1 MSHNAQ
7 VLAWLQD
14 KPITPK
20 DALAFGCMRLAARI
34 KDLRDGGYLIHT
46 VRKQVRTRTGKAIVA
61 EYHLIKRAV
70 K

>member
-1 MSHNAQ
+1 MSHTTEI
-7 VLAWLQD
+7 LAWLQD

-20 DALAFGCMRLAARI
+20 DALQFGCMRLAARI
-34 KDLRDGGYLIHT
+34 NELREAGYNIHT

>member
-1 MSHNAQ
+1 MSHNAKI
-7 VLAWLQD
+7 LEWLQD

-34 KDLRDGGYLIHT
+34 KDLRDVGYLIQT

>member
-20 DALAFGCMRLAARI
+20 DALQFGCMRLAARI
-34 KDLRDGGYLIHT
+34 KDLRDGGYLIQT
-46 VRKQVRTRTGKAIVA
+46 VRKQVRTRTGKAVVA
-61 EYHLIKRAV
+61 EYHLIKRKV

>member
-1 MSHNAQ
+1 MSHESQ
-7 VLAWLQD
+7 ILAWLQD

-20 DALAFGCMRLAARI
+20 DALSFGCMRLAARI
-34 KDLRDGGYLIHT
+34 KDLRDMGHSIHT

-61 EYHLIKRAV
+61 EYHLIKR

>member
-20 DALAFGCMRLAARI
+20 DALEFGCMRLAARI
-34 KDLRDGGYLIHT
+34 KDLRDGGYNIHT

-61 EYHLIKRAV
+61 EYHLVRKQ